1 MKPLDGRAKNDFI
14 LLSNFRT
21 SMVIL
26 NYLFSIIKN
35 LAGISPFPEDSC
47 KDIKSINKAYLSSR
61 KK

>member
-1 MKPLDGRAKNDFI
+1 MKALDGRAVNDFI

-35 LAGISPFPEDSC
+35 LAGISPFPDDSC
-47 KDIKSINKAYLSSR
+47 KDINSMNKTYLPAR